1 MSVPVTATSASRVHS
16 FMSSDEKNSNSKYV
30 GKKDAAYV
38 CRYMHRRRAR
48 SLILSFAQQEK
59 GRMHRRGGK
68 RNLTKKPLP
77 QGVCSTCLNVNVCI
91 GVIVDTPFV
100 VCTCKCSVLGS

>member
-1 MSVPVTATSASRVHS
+1 MSVPVTAPSASRVRS
-16 FMSSDEKNSNSKYV
+16 FMSSDEKNLNSKYAYV
-30 GKKDAAYV
+30 EKKDAAYV
-38 CRYMHRRRAR
+38 CRCMHRRRAR

-77 QGVCSTCLNVNVCI
+77 QGVCSTCLNVIICI
-91 GVIVDTPFV
+91 GHGVIVDTPFV
-100 VCTCKCSVLGS
+100 VCTCRL